1 MRFLKLFLV
10 LSLSFTLF
18 GCESED
24 NSQNEAFEKF
34 MAEIPTQILESD
46 DLTINQLIDQPS
58 KYHLKSECLNWEAP
72 NLEKFKKDQKILKKL
87 NKKLTKINYDKL
99 SEKNQVNYD
108 VLSYSLRNHLSAFN
122 LDLTS
127 YFYLANK
134 PLGKYNG
141 VLKDIPLSFIVL
153 DFKNNQDINSYLH
166 LLETL
171 PEYLSNLAAFEQERQ
186 NKGFGMTR
194 KEIEATKNDVALIA
208 NMDNKWLVD
217 DFDQKI
223 KNCDFLDDNEKAHY
237 KQLFGNVVNNF
248 NLAFAN
254 LNNYI
259 GQLDIKT
266 KDNTHL
272 ADYHKGREYYRYLV
286 YENSGFN
293 KIKDYKSY
301 LDSKLSLPNLSGSLI
316 GDIKTIDYKNLDIE
330 NLKLINSDDANEILK
345 KLEKRM
351 QKDFPKIKATKYNM
365 EVIPDA
371 LKPIF
376 DGIGALYLPSEVD
389 DRQVSE
395 QMMLADSFK
404 QTDFTTIAHEG
415 YPGHMYQHVYYK
427 NYKHPLIRD
436 LLSFDWYS
444 EGYANYVQRISVNY
458 ADNVDNAK
466 FVEINNNLSYFLIL
480 QLDYL
485 INYENNYDK
494 ALVLYKTR
502 MNVDDATA
510 REGLDQIIWNPG
522 AFIPYYVGGTM
533 LFDIANDL
541 GYSYDNHNLKK
552 FNEALLKIGPAPAKV
567 VYKWLKRKLDKV

>member
-1 MRFLKLFLV
+1 MRFFKLFLV

-18 GCESED
+18 GCESD
-24 NSQNEAFEKF
+24 DKSQNEAFEKF
-34 MAEIPTQILESD
+34 MARIPSQILESD

-58 KYHLKSECLNWEAP
+58 KYHLESKLLNWEVP
-72 NLEKFKKDQKILKKL
+72 NLGKFKNDQKTLEKL
-87 NKKLTKINYDKL
+87 NKKLTRIDYDKL

-108 VLSYSLRNHLSAFN
+108 VLSYSLRNHLALFD
-122 LDLTS
+122 LDLSS

-153 DFKNNQDINSYLH
+153 DFKNNQDIKSYLH
-166 LLETL
+166 LLQTL
-171 PEYLSNLAAFEQERQ
+171 PNYLNDLVVFEQERQ

-194 KEIEATKNDVALIA
+194 KEVEATKNDVALIA
-208 NMDNKWLVD
+208 NMNNEWLAN
-217 DFDQKI
+217 DFNQKI
-223 KNCDFLDDNEKAHY
+223 KNCDFLNDDEKINY
-237 KQLFGNVVNNF
+237 RQLFDSVINNF
-248 NLAFAN
+248 NLAFVN
-254 LNNYI
+254 LNN
-259 GQLDIKT
+259 GLSQLDIKT
-266 KDNTHL
+266 KDNTRL
-272 ADYHKGREYYRYLV
+272 ADYPKGREYYRYLV
-286 YENSGFN
+286 YENSGFD

-316 GDIKTIDYKNLDIE
+316 SDIKTIDYKNLDIE
-330 NLKLINSDDANEILK
+330 NLTLIDSNDTNEILE

-351 QKDFPKIKATKYNM
+351 QKDFPKNKATKYHM
-365 EVIPDA
+365 EVIPNE
-371 LKPIF
+371 LRPIF

-389 DRQVSE
+389 NHEVNE
-395 QMMLADSFK
+395 QMMLANSFK

-427 NYKHPLIRD
+427 NYRHPLIRD

-533 LFDIANDL
+533 LFDIANEL